1 MMAEKGYKVEVFLF
15 NTKGELSPDCQANKE
30 LVEIMDE
37 ITFHEVSTQFA
48 PPALTEDH
56 LVIDGLF
63 GSGLNK
69 PLSGGF
75 AAVVKYI
82 NASPA
87 TVVAIDI
94 PSGLMGEENT
104 FNIRANIIKA
114 DVTLSLQLPRL
125 AFLFAENAEF
135 LGEWELLDIHLSEE
149 GIEELDTDWKWKKYV
164 PSSIPERNL
173 PTKATSDMHY

>member
-1 MMAEKGYKVEVFLF
+1 MMDNVKF
-15 NTKGELSPDCQANKE
+15 S
-30 LVEIMDE
+30 
-37 ITFHEVSTQFA
+37 EVSTQFV
-48 PPALTEDH
+48 PPALTMDH
-56 LVIDGLF
+56 LVVDGLF

-104 FNIRANIIKA
+104 FNVKANIIRA
-114 DVTLSLQLPRL
+114 QLTLSLQLPKL
-125 AFLFAENAEF
+125 AFLFAENSEF
-135 LGEWELLDIHLSEE
+135 VGEWKLLDINLSREA
-149 GIEELDTDWKWKKYV
+149 IEETESNYALLEAEEIHALIK
-164 PSSIPERNL
+164 PRNTFSHKETL
-173 PTKATSDMHY
+173 GMLC